1 MSFERYLGMGGAG
14 RGTFL
19 GQDEGGLI
27 ELPGWR
33 MRIKVSAS
41 DTAGAMTLI
50 EARMDGGHAGPAE
63 HIHIGHD
70 EAFFVIS
77 GQLKFRIGDGYRA
90 AVAGESVFASRGL
103 AHGFSNPQS
112 EEARYLVA
120 LTPSG
125 YEFYFERLAG
135 LIRKHGTMP
144 SQEELVR
151 LMAEYGTF
159 LAAIVDSQS
168 C

>member
-14 RGTFL
+14 RGTVF
-19 GQDEGGLI
+19 GPDEGALI
-27 ELPGWR
+27 ELPGWQ

-50 EARMDGGHAGPAE
+50 EARMAGGHAGPAE

-77 GQLKFRIGDGYRA
+77 GQLKFRVGDGYRA
-90 AVAGESVFASRGL
+90 TVSGETVFASRGL
-103 AHGFSNPQS
+103 AHGFSNPGS

-125 YEFYFERLAG
+125 YEFYFERLAR
-135 LIRKHGTMP
+135 LVRTHGAMP
-144 SQEELVR
+144 SQDEIAS
-151 LMAEYGTF
+151 LMAEHGTF
-159 LAAIVDSQS
+159 LATT
-168 C
+168 